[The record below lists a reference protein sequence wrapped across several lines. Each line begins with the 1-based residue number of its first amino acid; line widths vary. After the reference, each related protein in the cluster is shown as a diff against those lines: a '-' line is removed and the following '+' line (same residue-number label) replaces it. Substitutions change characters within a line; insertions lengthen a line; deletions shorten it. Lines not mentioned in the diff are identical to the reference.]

1 MRRAVIFT
9 ESNSTP
15 RKEVERR
22 GVGLDGT
29 EGGAFLGILAELP
42 ESQMGLARGAWE
54 GTASLLLAAGK
65 MGRGRE

>member
-1 MRRAVIFT
+1 M
-9 ESNSTP
+9 
-15 RKEVERR
+15 ERR